1 VLKVPVVLKKSELPP
16 VAMFS
21 VPEVLLKSAFRPK
34 GSAISGS
41 PMASAEERNLSCP
54 YCGEQVEI
62 SVEETGPAS
71 EQYVEDCPIC
81 CRPWDV
87 RVSRGTEGE
96 SDVVLLRNDD

>member
-1 VLKVPVVLKKSELPP
+1 
-16 VAMFS
+16 
-21 VPEVLLKSAFRPK
+21 
-34 GSAISGS
+34 
-41 PMASAEERNLSCP
+41 MASAEERNLSCP

-71 EQYVEDCPIC
+71 EQYVEDCPISEQYVEDCPIC